1 MIDSALKKLSDQF
14 ASFRRAIPA
23 AKTSYAET
31 LREIAATKARIDFLQ
46 SSPLCRA
53 DVEAQLVA
61 SIEAARTAALD
72 SIQLREAVNW
82 IRKTPS
88 AAIESDRTPEFSPLR
103 LPKLTEDGLA
113 LLLALVDSKAALKV
127 MAPTIGAVCPPDT
140 AGPPLAERKGELAT
154 LSRRLAE
161 LEDARSELEQI
172 LSAAGEDVD
181 AMGPPQA
188 KPAPQPG
195 DRLPPTKNHHG
206 EWVQGVWTVKQMPG
220 DPRALTSGWEYQP
233 CDPPAA

>member
-14 ASFRRAIPA
+14 GSFRRAIPA

-31 LREIAATKARIDFLQ
+31 LREIAATKARIDFLK
-46 SSPLCRA
+46 SSPLCQA

-61 SIEAARTAALD
+61 SIDAARTAALD
-72 SIQLREAVNW
+72 SIQLRQSVEW

-88 AAIESDRTPEFSPLR
+88 AAIGTDPTPEFSPLR

-113 LLLALVDSKAALKV
+113 LLLALGDARAALKV
-127 MAPTIGAVCPPDT
+127 MAPTIASVCDDAT

-161 LEDARSELEQI
+161 LEDARSELERM
-172 LSAAGEDVD
+172 LTATGEDVD
-181 AMGPPQA
+181 ALAPPVKTGP
-188 KPAPQPG
+188 KPG

-206 EWVQGVWTVKQMPG
+206 QWVQGVFVVKPMPG

>member
-1 MIDSALKKLSDQF
+1 M
-14 ASFRRAIPA
+14 
-23 AKTSYAET
+23 
-31 LREIAATKARIDFLQ
+31 
-46 SSPLCRA
+46 
-53 DVEAQLVA
+53 VA
-61 SIEAARTAALD
+61 SIDAARTAALD
-72 SIQLREAVNW
+72 SIQLRQSVEW

-88 AAIESDRTPEFSPLR
+88 AAIGTDPTPEFSPLR

-113 LLLALVDSKAALKV
+113 LLLALGDARAALKV
-127 MAPTIGAVCPPDT
+127 MAPTIASVCDDAT

-161 LEDARSELEQI
+161 LEDARSELERM
-172 LSAAGEDVD
+172 LTATGEDVD
-181 AMGPPQA
+181 ALAPPVKTGP
-188 KPAPQPG
+188 KPG

-206 EWVQGVWTVKQMPG
+206 GWVQGVWTVKQMPG

>member
-23 AKTSYAET
+23 ARASYAET
-31 LREIAATKARIDFLQ
+31 LSEIAATKARIEFLR
-46 SSPLCRA
+46 SSPLCRS
-53 DVEAQLVA
+53 DVEAQLIA

-72 SIQLREAVNW
+72 SIQLRQSVEWVM
-82 IRKTPS
+82 KTPS
-88 AAIESDRTPEFSPLR
+88 AAIENDHPGEFSPLR

-113 LLLALVDSKAALKV
+113 LVLAMVDARAALKV
-127 MAPTIGAVCPPDT
+127 MAPTIASVCDDAT

-161 LEDARSELEQI
+161 LEDARGELERM
-172 LSAAGEDVD
+172 LTATGEDVD
-181 AMGPPQA
+181 ALAPPVKTGP
-188 KPAPQPG
+188 KPG

-206 EWVQGVWTVKQMPG
+206 EWVQGVWTVKPMPG
-220 DPRALTSGWEYQP
+220 DPRALTSGWEYRP